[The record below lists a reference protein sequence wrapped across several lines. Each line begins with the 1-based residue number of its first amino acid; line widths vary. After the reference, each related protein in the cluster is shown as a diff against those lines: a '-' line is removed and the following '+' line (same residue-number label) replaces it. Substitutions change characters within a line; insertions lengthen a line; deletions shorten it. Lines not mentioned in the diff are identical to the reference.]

1 MLMYNTAFRKKQN
14 IARQKA
20 ALTFL
25 DALKTLANSGKSN
38 AIYFSLRRIHA
49 IYVFLWCKHSEKK
62 QYPNEIHTSSTMQGI
77 HRKIDHIC
85 YNNVSYVFISRVAF
99 A

>member
-1 MLMYNTAFRKKQN
+1 MLIYNTAFRKKQN

-20 ALTFL
+20 VLTFL

-49 IYVFLWCKHSEKK
+49 IYVFL
-62 QYPNEIHTSSTMQGI
+62 
-77 HRKIDHIC
+77 
-85 YNNVSYVFISRVAF
+85 
-99 A
+99 